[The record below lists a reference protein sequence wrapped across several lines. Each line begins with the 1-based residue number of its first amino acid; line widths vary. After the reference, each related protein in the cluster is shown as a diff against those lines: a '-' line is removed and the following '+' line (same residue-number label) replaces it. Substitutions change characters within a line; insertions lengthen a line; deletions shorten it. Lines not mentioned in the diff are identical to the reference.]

1 MADEGSALIL
11 MEGVR
16 VAIAVD
22 AVRMRPLRGQG
33 NLRYNVDIVEISAFF
48 FVSKEQSE

>member
-11 MEGVR
+11 MEGARAAVD
-16 VAIAVD
+16 VD
-22 AVRMRPLRGQG
+22 AVRMRPLRGPS